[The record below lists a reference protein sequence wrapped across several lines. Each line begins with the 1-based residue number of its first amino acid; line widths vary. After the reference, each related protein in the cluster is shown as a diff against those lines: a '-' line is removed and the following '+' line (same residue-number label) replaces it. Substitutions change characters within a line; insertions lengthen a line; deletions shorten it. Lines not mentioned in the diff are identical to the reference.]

1 MNINAFKHY
10 ENLVTVDNE
19 IKQHVKKKQLFT
31 LIYDFEQA
39 FPMGTAIK

>member
-1 MNINAFKHY
+1 MK
-10 ENLVTVDNE
+10 NLVTVNNE
-19 IKQHVKKKQLFT
+19 IKQHVKKTTLT